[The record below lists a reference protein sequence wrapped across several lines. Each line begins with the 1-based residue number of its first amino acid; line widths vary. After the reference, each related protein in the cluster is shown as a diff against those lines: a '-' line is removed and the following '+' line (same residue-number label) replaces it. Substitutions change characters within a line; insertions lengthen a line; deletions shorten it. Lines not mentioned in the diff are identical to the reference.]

1 MVIAAYSGRQRS
13 FIRKQTVGVFYGQ
26 QKNNI
31 FSSIFNLVPKIE
43 REEARKDLD
52 YSPHPA
58 VICE

>member
-13 FIRKQTVGVFYGQ
+13 FIRNQTVGVFYGQ
-26 QKNNI
+26 QNNI
-31 FSSIFNLVPKIE
+31 FSSIFDLVPKIE

-58 VICE
+58 VIGE